1 MSCPTTSHLIPSL
14 SLSLELFSTEAAWPE
29 SPWAPSLGMGTR
41 DQNSDLPACVAEIP
55 AHWAIS
61 PAQSSPY
68 SLNAPGGLSFTLEI
82 ADNRHTPPFF
92 WWLSLG
98 SSVISRGRLFFWT
111 QYGHLLGFFRL
122 IILVL
127 QKMNWLPSCQDGL
140 PFSWLQATG
149 QSKMDQEDEIALN
162 KKHLIEEM
170 VSRERQARVSVNP
183 ISKWEVNVFK
193 VTISH
198 QVSLRLFIN
207 LLILI
212 QNSSLEAEGGL
223 FFLSLDKA
231 VLKRLWVNI
240 QNELWKEVW
249 RQRVS
254 D

>member
-1 MSCPTTSHLIPSL
+1 MSFPIHESGRGRVVIHICVCAWAEAEAEGRCSMSCPTTSHLIPSL

-140 PFSWLQATG
+140 PFPWLQATG

-162 KKHLIEEM
+162 KKTPHRKNGLKGAA
-170 VSRERQARVSVNP
+170 SKSVCW
-183 ISKWEVNVFK
+183 SYF
-193 VTISH
+193 
-198 QVSLRLFIN
+198 
-207 LLILI
+207 
-212 QNSSLEAEGGL
+212 
-223 FFLSLDKA
+223 
-231 VLKRLWVNI
+231 
-240 QNELWKEVW
+240 
-249 RQRVS
+249 
-254 D
+254 